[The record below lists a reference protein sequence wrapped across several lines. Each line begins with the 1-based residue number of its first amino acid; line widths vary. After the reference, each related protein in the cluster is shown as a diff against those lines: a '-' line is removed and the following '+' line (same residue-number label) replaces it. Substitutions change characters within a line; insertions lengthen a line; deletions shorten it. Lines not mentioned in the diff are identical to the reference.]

1 MGTWTS
7 ARNEVHIVQV
17 KTQIL
22 LFFLVYSSTKVFYL
36 KVFSIKRMRDGG
48 RYIILLI
55 FVLGKSLAQE
65 DGEVAP
71 GAKLGQNLG
80 AVDSNAKLGQ
90 NKGLNVTCGKWTTR
104 LVTVSK
110 DTISYVWAD
119 LGEAERCTVV
129 FKPTYDC
136 AELCLYC
143 PKFYVPNDDAYKCTK
158 GSAFHTIADQTP
170 VRDFCKRQ
178 GPDVNFPVLAMDAI
192 KMWYVKDKGYDGSFA
207 CEVRCSQP
215 A

>member
-55 FVLGKSLAQE
+55 FILGKSLAQE

-80 AVDSNAKLGQ
+80 AVDSNAKREAHFTPLLT
-90 NKGLNVTCGKWTTR
+90 KLRLETT
-104 LVTVSK
+104 
-110 DTISYVWAD
+110 
-119 LGEAERCTVV
+119 
-129 FKPTYDC
+129 
-136 AELCLYC
+136 
-143 PKFYVPNDDAYKCTK
+143 
-158 GSAFHTIADQTP
+158 
-170 VRDFCKRQ
+170 VRD
-178 GPDVNFPVLAMDAI
+178 
-192 KMWYVKDKGYDGSFA
+192 KDQMSTFL
-207 CEVRCSQP
+207 S
-215 A
+215 

>member
-22 LFFLVYSSTKVFYL
+22 LFLVYSSTKVFYS

-55 FVLGKSLAQE
+55 FILGKSLA
-65 DGEVAP
+65 
-71 GAKLGQNLG
+71 QNLG

-158 GSAFHTIADQTP
+158 GSAFHTIAD
-170 VRDFCKRQ
+170 
-178 GPDVNFPVLAMDAI
+178 
-192 KMWYVKDKGYDGSFA
+192 S
-207 CEVRCSQP
+207 
-215 A
+215 

>member
-65 DGEVAP
+65 DGSSARGEIESKFRSSRYKCKI
-71 GAKLGQNLG
+71 GSKQRIKCHMWK
-80 AVDSNAKLGQ
+80 VD
-90 NKGLNVTCGKWTTR
+90 NK
-104 LVTVSK
+104 
-110 DTISYVWAD
+110 ISY
-119 LGEAERCTVV
+119 C
-129 FKPTYDC
+129 
-136 AELCLYC
+136 
-143 PKFYVPNDDAYKCTK
+143 
-158 GSAFHTIADQTP
+158 Q
-170 VRDFCKRQ
+170 
-178 GPDVNFPVLAMDAI
+178 
-192 KMWYVKDKGYDGSFA
+192 
-207 CEVRCSQP
+207 
-215 A
+215 

>member
-1 MGTWTS
+1 MGLGHRRVT
-7 ARNEVHIVQV
+7 RY
-17 KTQIL
+17 IL
-22 LFFLVYSSTKVFYL
+22 SKSKLKFCFFLVYSSTKVFYL

-104 LVTVSK
+104 LVTVS
-110 DTISYVWAD
+110 T
-119 LGEAERCTVV
+119 
-129 FKPTYDC
+129 
-136 AELCLYC
+136 
-143 PKFYVPNDDAYKCTK
+143 
-158 GSAFHTIADQTP
+158 
-170 VRDFCKRQ
+170 
-178 GPDVNFPVLAMDAI
+178 
-192 KMWYVKDKGYDGSFA
+192 
-207 CEVRCSQP
+207 
-215 A
+215 